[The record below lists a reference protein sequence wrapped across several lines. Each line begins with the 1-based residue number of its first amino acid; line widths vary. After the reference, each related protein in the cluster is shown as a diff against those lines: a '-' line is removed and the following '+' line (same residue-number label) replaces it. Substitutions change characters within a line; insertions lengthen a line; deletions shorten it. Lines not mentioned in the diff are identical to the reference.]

1 MSYLPCD
8 YYFVYIKQVKFL
20 LKGSFEVFK
29 KNNQILHMK
38 IDWWWK
44 TSFTFTKI
52 YFPFIL
58 VYRNFFCAFIK
69 DLCDVTV
76 YFMCCL
82 QQYTI
87 LKNANYGDFHS
98 LLVIWQLSHT
108 LLIYIRKP
116 SIATFK
122 TTLF

>member
-1 MSYLPCD
+1 M
-8 YYFVYIKQVKFL
+8 
-20 LKGSFEVFK
+20 
-29 KNNQILHMK
+29 KN
-38 IDWWWK
+38 DWWGK

-52 YFPFIL
+52 YFHFTL
-58 VYRNFFCAFIK
+58 VYRIFFRAFIK

-87 LKNANYGDFHS
+87 LKNANYGHS
-98 LLVIWQLSHT
+98 FCISYLAIISQT
-108 LLIYIRKP
+108 LLIYIRKA

-122 TTLF
+122 TTIF